1 MIYTIAKYT
10 SLYIFWRKKIE
21 NKLKNKEDMNSLV
34 RESGPEK
41 NEDKDFSSH

>member
-1 MIYTIAKYT
+1 LQSIHP
-10 SLYIFWRKKIE
+10 YIFFGEKKIE
-21 NKLKNKEDMNSLV
+21 NWLKNKQDMNSLV